1 MADVLILMAAFGAAA
16 GAIYTG
22 KTRLVHSRL
31 GVAVL
36 VTLVAMVV
44 GIAVEAVVSG
54 G

>member
-1 MADVLILMAAFGAAA
+1 MIDVLILVAVFGAAA
-16 GAIYTG
+16 GAIYAG

-36 VTLVAMVV
+36 VALVAMVV
-44 GIAVEAVVSG
+44 GVAVEAVVAG